1 MNCSILIFTVIFII
15 QIYIVRFTDKLID
28 NKKKYDCN
36 ILENNQYIQ
45 KFIYYIRYYAILTM
59 IIVGISFISKLF
71 IGILNTNI
79 DRYLHY
85 IKILYLI
92 YFVAGLIAIYLLFYI
107 TKKIKNSNS
116 RCSEMKD
123 NEILYYYSIFIINV
137 YVMIVLGIIFSTMCF
152 TNNKFL

>member
-1 MNCSILIFTVIFII
+1 MNCSILIFAVIFII

-28 NKKKYDCN
+28 NKKKYCN
-36 ILENNQYIQ
+36 ILENNLYIQ
-45 KFIYYIRYYAILTM
+45 KFIYYIKYYAILTM
-59 IIVGISFISKLF
+59 IIVGISFLSNILF
-71 IGILNTNI
+71 GILNTNI

-85 IKILYLI
+85 IKFLYLI
-92 YFVAGLIAIYLLFYI
+92 YFVAGLVAIYLLFYI

-116 RCSEMKD
+116 RCSEMKE